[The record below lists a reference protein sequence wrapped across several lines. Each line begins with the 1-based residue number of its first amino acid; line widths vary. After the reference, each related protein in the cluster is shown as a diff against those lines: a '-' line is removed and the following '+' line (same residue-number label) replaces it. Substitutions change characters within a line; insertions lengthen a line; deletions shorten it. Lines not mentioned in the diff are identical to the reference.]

1 MVATLLPLTAFAL
14 KEPYARGREMID
26 AGRAVALATDLNPGS
41 RFSGSFP
48 LTIAL
53 ACIFMKMSVE
63 ETITALT
70 LNGAAALNRAG
81 SIGSIEVGKKG
92 DFVVLNTD
100 NYHFLPYY
108 VGMNCVH
115 ATVKEGVLHPVL

>member
-1 MVATLLPLTAFAL
+1 MYMMSSGVETSSAFSL
-14 KEPYARGREMID
+14 I
-26 AGRAVALATDLNPGS
+26 
-41 RFSGSFP
+41 
-48 LTIAL
+48 
-53 ACIFMKMSVE
+53 
-63 ETITALT
+63 
-70 LNGAAALNRAG
+70 GAAALNRAG